1 MKLAPALALA
11 PAPPWYP
18 KFGPYIYI
26 VILSIHHHFTVDCR
40 LAPAPAPNWY
50 PKFGPYIYIVIV
62 SIHHK

>member
-26 VILSIHHHFTVDCR
+26 VILSIHHHFTADCR
-40 LAPAPAPNWY
+40 LALALAPALA
-50 PKFGPYIYIVIV
+50 PKLVPQIRSLYI
-62 SIHHK
+62 

>member
-26 VILSIHHHFTVDCR
+26 VILSIHHLHIESEID
-40 LAPAPAPNWY
+40 
-50 PKFGPYIYIVIV
+50 KIII
-62 SIHHK
+62 K